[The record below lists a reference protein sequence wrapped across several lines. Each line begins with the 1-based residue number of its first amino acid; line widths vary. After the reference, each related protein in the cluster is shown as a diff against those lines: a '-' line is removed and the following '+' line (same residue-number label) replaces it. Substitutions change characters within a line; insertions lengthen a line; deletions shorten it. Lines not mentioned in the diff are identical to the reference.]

1 VTGSEDLF
9 TRALRVIP
17 GGVHSPV
24 RAFKGVGGKPV
35 FIESAQG
42 ATLTDVDGRSF
53 VDFCMAF
60 GPLIFGHAD
69 PDVREATTRAL
80 EKGWSFGTAET
91 VSLELA
97 ELICANIPWIDS
109 VRFVNSGTEAVMSAV
124 RLARAATGR
133 NKLLKFDGCY
143 HGHADSM
150 LIRAGSGLAGTAR
163 PDSAGVPESVSVET
177 LIAPLDDEPALENI
191 FDTHGGE
198 IAAVIIEPVPANHG
212 LLPQE
217 PDFLHRIEAL
227 CLQSG
232 ALLIFDEVI
241 TGFRLSFGG
250 YAEISGIQPDIVTW
264 GKIIGGGFPVGAFAA
279 KRTLMDQ
286 MAPLGPVYQAGTLSA
301 NPIAMTAGLT
311 TLQKLLDG
319 TVYSGLE
326 NLGQQL
332 DAMVDEFEDLAIQRC
347 GSMFW
352 LKPGAGRD
360 LIRSRKRFPDSIG
373 QWFPAFYQALLSAG
387 IYLPPSPYE
396 VGFLSTAHDPSH
408 IALLGDALRKNP
420 RAVSGVL

>member
-1 VTGSEDLF
+1 MTGSEDLF
-9 TRALRVIP
+9 ARALRVIP
-17 GGVHSPV
+17 GGVNSPV
-24 RAFKGVGGKPV
+24 RALKEVGGNPV
-35 FIESAQG
+35 FIESARG
-42 ATLTDVDGRSF
+42 VNLNDVDGRSF

-69 PDVREATTRAL
+69 PDVREATTQAL

-97 ELICANIPWIDS
+97 ELISTNIPWVDS
-109 VRFVNSGTEAVMSAV
+109 VRFVNSGTEAVMSGI
-124 RLARAATGR
+124 RLARAATHR
-133 NKLLKFDGCY
+133 AKILKFDGCY
-143 HGHADSM
+143 HGHSDAM
-150 LIRAGSGLAGTAR
+150 LIRAGSGLAGTTR
-163 PDSAGVPESVSVET
+163 PDSAGVPDSISADT
-177 LIAPLDDEPALENI
+177 LIAPLDDESALEII
-191 FDTHGGE
+191 FDAHGTE

-212 LLPQE
+212 LLPQK
-217 PDFLHRIEAL
+217 PGFLHRIETL
-227 CLQSG
+227 CRENG

-241 TGFRLSFGG
+241 TGFRISFGG

-279 KRTLMDQ
+279 KRRLMDQ

-311 TLQKLLDG
+311 TLRKLLDG
-319 TVYSGLE
+319 TVYSDLE

-332 DAMVDEFEDLAIQRC
+332 DALVDEFDDLAVQRC

-352 LKPGAGRD
+352 FRPGPERN
-360 LIRSRKRFPDSIG
+360 LIRSKKRFPDRIG
-373 QWFPAFYQALLSAG
+373 HWFPAFFQALLSAG

-396 VGFLSTAHDPSH
+396 VGFLSAAHDPSH
-408 IALLGDALRKNP
+408 IALIGDALRKNP
-420 RAVSGVL
+420 AAFSGVL

>member
-109 VRFVNSGTEAVMSAV
+109 VRFVNSGTEAVMSAI

-163 PDSAGVPESVSVET
+163 PDSAGVPDSVSAET

-191 FDTHGGE
+191 FDMHGGE

-250 YAEISGIQPDIVTW
+250 YAEISAIQPDIVTW

-332 DAMVDEFEDLAIQRC
+332 DAMVDEIEGLAIQRR

-352 LKPGAGRD
+352 LKPGAERD
-360 LIRSRKRFPDSIG
+360 LIRSRNRFPDSIG
-373 QWFPAFYQALLSAG
+373 RWFPAFYQALLSVG
-387 IYLPPSPYE
+387 IYMPPSPYE